1 MKLKWKRIKKKCKRK
16 DTINIFIKS
25 KGLSEMTALFCIFKI
40 KTRIMFKL
48 LAKLN
53 KWLLP
58 NYTKEQLDLAKAT
71 KFQKAVIAWKYFVI
85 TRALD

>member
-1 MKLKWKRIKKKCKRK
+1 
-16 DTINIFIKS
+16 
-25 KGLSEMTALFCIFKI
+25 
-40 KTRIMFKL
+40 MFKF

-58 NYTKEQLDLAKAT
+58 NYTKKGLDLAKAT
-71 KFQKAVIAWKYFVI
+71 KFQKAIIAWKYYVT

>member
-1 MKLKWKRIKKKCKRK
+1 
-16 DTINIFIKS
+16 
-25 KGLSEMTALFCIFKI
+25 
-40 KTRIMFKL
+40 MFKL
-48 LAKLN
+48 LAKIN

-71 KFQKAVIAWKYFVI
+71 KWQKAVLAWKYYVT